1 MGVRKKHGYQ
11 LSIDLENGQKY
22 SMMFVE
28 GTLGEMKKYENL
40 FEKLSIATKSENI
53 LTKRRIGKIDFG
65 QQNNAAKLF
74 IDSVASCRIVAKG
87 EKTFISY
94 KISKMRILAWSPIYA
109 FLLFLSL
116 PITIWTLI
124 SAITGEF
131 FQDYQ
136 WPQVLYNTIVA
147 LWIVPFI
154 PALLLSLIG
163 YFVPGGGFPV
173 RMSRVVIDM
182 SESSV
187 TWEHK
192 YWPRFFTK
200 KETIGLPV
208 NMSFDSGFYKYF
220 DEGDDGG
227 FDGS

>member
-1 MGVRKKHGYQ
+1 MGVAKKHGYQ
-11 LSIDLENGQKY
+11 LSVDLENGQKY

-28 GTLGEMKKYENL
+28 GTLGEMKKYEHL
-40 FEKLSIATKSENI
+40 FEKLSVATKSENI
-53 LTKRRIGKIDFG
+53 LTKRRTGKNDFT

-74 IDSVASCRIVAKG
+74 VDSATSCRIVTKG

-94 KISKMRILAWSPIYA
+94 KMSKMRILAWSPIYA
-109 FLLFLSL
+109 YLLFLSI
-116 PITIWTLI
+116 PFTIQGIYAITSLNDGWLLNF
-124 SAITGEF
+124 SAIA
-131 FQDYQ
+131 
-136 WPQVLYNTIVA
+136 A

-154 PALLLSLIG
+154 PALVLSLIG

-173 RMSRVVIDM
+173 RMSRVVIDV
-182 SESSV
+182 SERSV

-208 NMSFDSGFYKYF
+208 NMSFDSGFYTYF
-220 DEGDDGG
+220 DE
-227 FDGS
+227 S

>member
-1 MGVRKKHGYQ
+1 MGVAKKHGYQ
-11 LSIDLENGQKY
+11 LSVDLENGQKY

-28 GTLGEMKKYENL
+28 GTLGEIKKYEHV
-40 FEKLSIATKSENI
+40 FEKLSLATKSENI
-53 LTKRRIGKIDFG
+53 LTKRRTGKNDFT

-74 IDSVASCRIVAKG
+74 VDSATSCRIVTKG

-94 KISKMRILAWSPIYA
+94 KMSKMRILAWSPIYA
-109 FLLFLSL
+109 YLLFLSI
-116 PITIWTLI
+116 PFTIQGI
-124 SAITGEF
+124 YAITSLNDGWLLNF
-131 FQDYQ
+131 S
-136 WPQVLYNTIVA
+136 TIAA

-154 PALLLSLIG
+154 PALVLSLIG

-173 RMSRVVIDM
+173 RMSRVVIDV
-182 SESSV
+182 SERSV

-208 NMSFDSGFYKYF
+208 NMSFDSGFYTYF
-220 DEGDDGG
+220 DE
-227 FDGS
+227 S

>member
-1 MGVRKKHGYQ
+1 MGVAKKHGYQ
-11 LSIDLENGQKY
+11 LSVDLENGQKY

-28 GTLGEMKKYENL
+28 GTLGEIKKYEHV
-40 FEKLSIATKSENI
+40 FEKLSVATKSENI
-53 LTKRRIGKIDFG
+53 LTKRRTGKNDFT

-74 IDSVASCRIVAKG
+74 VDSATSCRIVTKG

-94 KISKMRILAWSPIYA
+94 KMSKMRILAWSPIYA
-109 FLLFLSL
+109 YLLFLSI
-116 PITIWTLI
+116 PFTIQGI
-124 SAITGEF
+124 YAITSLNDGWLLNF
-131 FQDYQ
+131 S
-136 WPQVLYNTIVA
+136 TIAA

-154 PALLLSLIG
+154 PALVLSLIG

-173 RMSRVVIDM
+173 RMSRVVIDV
-182 SESSV
+182 SERSV

-208 NMSFDSGFYKYF
+208 NMSFDSGFYTYF
-220 DEGDDGG
+220 DE
-227 FDGS
+227 S

>member
-1 MGVRKKHGYQ
+1 
-11 LSIDLENGQKY
+11 
-22 SMMFVE
+22 MMFVQ
-28 GTLGEMKKYENL
+28 GKLGEMKKYEYL
-40 FEKLSIATKSENI
+40 FEKLSDATKSVNI
-53 LTKRRIGKIDFG
+53 LTKPRTGKNDFT

-74 IDSVASCRIVAKG
+74 VNSVSSCRIVTKG

-116 PITIWTLI
+116 PITIATLM
-124 SAITGEF
+124 SAITGDF
-131 FQDYQ
+131 FQDDL

-154 PALLLSLIG
+154 PALVLSLIG

-182 SESSV
+182 SERSV

-208 NMSFDSGFYKYF
+208 NLSFDSGFYTYF
-220 DEGDDGG
+220 DNDW
-227 FDGS
+227 

>member
-1 MGVRKKHGYQ
+1 MGVAKKNGYQ

-28 GTLGEMKKYENL
+28 GTLGAMKKHLHL
-40 FEKLSIATKSENI
+40 FEKLSSATNSENI
-53 LTKRRIGKIDFG
+53 LTKKRTGKNDFT

-74 IDSVASCRIVAKG
+74 LNSADSLRIATKG
-87 EKTFISY
+87 EKIFLSY
-94 KISKMRILAWSPIYA
+94 KMSKIRILAWSPIFA

-116 PITIWTLI
+116 PVTIELVVGAI
-124 SAITGEF
+124 SGEL

-136 WPQVLYNTIVA
+136 WRQVVYNFILVG
-147 LWIVPFI
+147 WIVPFI
-154 PALLLSLIG
+154 PALILSVIG

-182 SESSV
+182 SDSSI

-192 YWPRFFTK
+192 SWPRFFTK
-200 KETIGLPV
+200 KERIKLPV
-208 NMSFDSGFYKYF
+208 NMSFDSGFYTYF
-220 DEGDDGG
+220 DE
-227 FDGS
+227 S

>member
-1 MGVRKKHGYQ
+1 MGVAKKYGYQ

-28 GTLGEMKKYENL
+28 GTLGEMKKYEYL
-40 FEKLSIATKSENI
+40 FEKLSMVTKSENI
-53 LTKRRIGKIDFG
+53 LTKRRTGKNDFT

-74 IDSVASCRIVAKG
+74 VDSVTSCRIVAKG
-87 EKTFISY
+87 EKVFISY
-94 KISKMRILAWSPIYA
+94 KMSKMRILAWSPIYA

-116 PITIWTLI
+116 PFTIETLM
-124 SAITGEF
+124 SAIMGDF

-136 WPQVLYNTIVA
+136 WRQVLYNMIVV

-154 PALLLSLIG
+154 PALVFSLIG
-163 YFVPGGGFPV
+163 YFIPGGGFPV

-182 SESSV
+182 SERSV

-200 KETIGLPV
+200 KESIRLPV
-208 NMSFDSGFYKYF
+208 NMSFDSGFYTYF
-220 DEGDDGG
+220 DE
-227 FDGS
+227 S